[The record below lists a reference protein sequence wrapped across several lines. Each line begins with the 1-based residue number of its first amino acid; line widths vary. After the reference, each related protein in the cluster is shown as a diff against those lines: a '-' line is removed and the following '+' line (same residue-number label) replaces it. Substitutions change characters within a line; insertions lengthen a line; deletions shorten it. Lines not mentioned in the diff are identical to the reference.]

1 MEETVPLFVLHLL
14 GFCGFLWLG
23 LYALTR
29 GDRGRVSTLT
39 GITAILT
46 SGFFFQ
52 GGLLFAFRGGA
63 DADAA
68 AALQRVDWW
77 FNVAPVAFW
86 LHLSMHL
93 NPRVKAA
100 SWRRPALRCAYAAA
114 AALIV
119 LGTGTDLIIN
129 FDHRPVGAGPLFI
142 LYAVYLLALTALA
155 VFNLSRIGTDVVGAP
170 EAVAGP
176 QLPGVRND
184 GSPKETSG
192 ATLSDPR
199 AATPTGRWRP
209 AAHGA
214 ESPTQQGQQGQ
225 QSQDGAAAAPAALVA
240 RQSRGVETRLLV
252 IGAVLF
258 VLGAG
263 YLALKIMLDLTWIE
277 LPAYALLLAGLA
289 AVGAS
294 VAVQSALLLGR
305 DVRRDFVYRLAG
317 LAVLLLLYLLADGL
331 LVGFTGIRRQIFAL
345 LLAGLIT
352 ASDALQDTGRALL
365 DRLFFT
371 PVVREERAAARAYTT
386 ALATQPA
393 GPHPDLATRKA
404 FDDAVRRA
412 LTHLSDPTKLA
423 TTPLLNLVVVGRGVA
438 DQGLEDN
445 RLNRAAVLKEVLL
458 ELLDGLRPGDGS
470 GGVTGDAWR
479 FYNCLYY
486 PYVRGIG
493 RRRAPTVLRQL
504 TERRKRDGGPRGDL
518 ERVLEWLLQVDED
531 TFYKWQRR
539 GSDTIAA
546 ALREREQAAGG
557 PVPPETTAPAQTTQ
571 RQNQVEASAL
581 SPR

>member
-1 MEETVPLFVLHLL
+1 L
-14 GFCGFLWLG
+14 
-23 LYALTR
+23 R
-29 GDRGRVSTLT
+29 
-39 GITAILT
+39 
-46 SGFFFQ
+46 
-52 GGLLFAFRGGA
+52 
-63 DADAA
+63 
-68 AALQRVDWW
+68 
-77 FNVAPVAFW
+77 
-86 LHLSMHL
+86 L
-93 NPRVKAA
+93 NPHVKAA
-100 SWRRPALRCAYAAA
+100 SWRRPALQSAYVAA

-119 LGTGTDLIIN
+119 LGTGTNLIIN
-129 FDHRPVGAGPLFI
+129 FDRRPTVAGPLFI
-142 LYAVYLLALTALA
+142 LYATYLLALTLLA
-155 VFNLSRIGTDVVGAP
+155 AFNLRRVGTAATVAMEARDIVVAP
-170 EAVAGP
+170 AAGP
-176 QLPGVRND
+176 PPTASISPGA
-184 GSPKETSG
+184 
-192 ATLSDPR
+192 ATLPPDKR
-199 AATPTGRWRP
+199 TPTNG
-209 AAHGA
+209 H
-214 ESPTQQGQQGQ
+214 
-225 QSQDGAAAAPAALVA
+225 AAAPVAQREDRDHVAAP
-240 RQSRGVETRLLV
+240 RTGEGQGRGTETRLLV
-252 IGAVLF
+252 LGAVLF
-258 VLGAG
+258 VLGAA
-263 YLALKIMLDLTWIE
+263 YLALKIMLDLTLLE
-277 LPAYALLLAGLA
+277 LPAYALLLAGLG

-305 DVRRDFVYRLAG
+305 NVRRDFVYRLAG
-317 LAVLLLLYLLADGL
+317 LAVLLALYLLADGL
-331 LVGFTGIRRQIFAL
+331 LVGFTGLGHQVFAL

-445 RLNRAAVLKEVLL
+445 RLNRAAVLKEMLL
-458 ELLDGLRPGDGS
+458 ELLDSLRPGDGS
-470 GGVTGDAWR
+470 GSVTGDAWR

-493 RRRAPTVLRQL
+493 RRRAPTVLRGL

-557 PVPPETTAPAQTTQ
+557 PIPAETTAPTRVGAN
-571 RQNQVEASAL
+571 RVEEVA
-581 SPR
+581 RG

>member
-39 GITAILT
+39 GVTAILT

-63 DADAA
+63 DAGLAA
-68 AALQRVDWW
+68 TIQRVDWW

-86 LHLSMHL
+86 LHLSMRL

-114 AALIV
+114 AALTV

-142 LYAVYLLALTALA
+142 LYAAYLLALTALA
-155 VFNLSRIGTDVVGAP
+155 VFNLSRIGTAVVDAP
-170 EAVAGP
+170 EAVAGSQAP
-176 QLPGVRND
+176 VVRND
-184 GSPKETSG
+184 GAPPETSV
-192 ATLSDPR
+192 ATPSDPET
-199 AATPTGRWRP
+199 AMPTGRWKP
-209 AAHGA
+209 AAHGV
-214 ESPTQQGQQGQ
+214 ELPSPRGQQGQ
-225 QSQDGAAAAPAALVA
+225 QSQDRSAVAPVA
-240 RQSRGVETRLLV
+240 RRRGTETRLLV
-252 IGAVLF
+252 LGAVLF

-331 LVGFTGIRRQIFAL
+331 LVGFTGIEHQIFAL

-445 RLNRAAVLKEVLL
+445 RLNRAAVLKEIVL

-470 GGVTGDAWR
+470 GSVTGDAWR

-493 RRRAPTVLRQL
+493 RRRAPTALRQL

-557 PVPPETTAPAQTTQ
+557 PVPTETTASARTTN
-571 RQNQVEASAL
+571 RQNQVEASVL
-581 SPR
+581 P

>member
-63 DADAA
+63 DAGVAA
-68 AALQRVDWW
+68 AIQRVDWW
-77 FNVAPVAFW
+77 FNVVPVAFW

-100 SWRRPALRCAYAAA
+100 SWRRPVLRCAYAAA
-114 AALIV
+114 AALTV

-129 FDHRPVGAGPLFI
+129 FDHRPTVAGPLFI
-142 LYAVYLLALTALA
+142 LYAAYLLALTALA
-155 VFNLSRIGTDVVGAP
+155 AFNLSRIGTAVAVAP
-170 EAVAGP
+170 EAVAGS

-184 GSPKETSG
+184 GLPKETSV
-192 ATLSDPR
+192 ATPSDPGT
-199 AATPTGRWRP
+199 AVPIGRWRP
-209 AAHGA
+209 AAHDA

-225 QSQDGAAAAPAALVA
+225 QSQDGAAALAA
-240 RQSRGVETRLLV
+240 RQSRGAETRLLV

-277 LPAYALLLAGLA
+277 LPAYALLLAGLT

-331 LVGFTGIRRQIFAL
+331 LVGFATVGHQVFAL
-345 LLAGLIT
+345 LLAGLLT

-470 GGVTGDAWR
+470 GSVTGDAWR

-504 TERRKRDGGPRGDL
+504 TERRKRDGGSRGDL

-557 PVPPETTAPAQTTQ
+557 PVPAETTAPAQTTH
-571 RQNQVEASAL
+571 RQNQAEVSAL